1 MASLLYDEYGMQQ
14 YSFHWSL
21 LLRWGCLGMLLVLAA
36 GILVRPRPELRPV
49 WMTCL
54 CLAGCQSAITVAY
67 AMQFP
72 FACNQNMRFFAQAF
86 VPFACVFGLGCGHFC
101 QRARWAGRRAFSV
114 IFAAFLLGLEDLYVC
129 LLF

>member
-86 VPFACVFGLGCGHFC
+86 VPFACLFGLGCGHFC
-101 QRARWAGRRAFSV
+101 QRAGWAGRCV
-114 IFAAFLLGLEDLYVC
+114 IAVMGLAWLVGLGDFC
-129 LLF
+129 WTLLF